1 MALDRGTQPI
11 VKNAGGV
18 LVGVAQVRVGLA
30 SKRAAGTAV
39 VGTPV
44 AAGKS
49 VKVATSLDA
58 SVYCVKP
65 QEVYADNAGTAVLA
79 ATGTYSGK
87 IDGAFIVRAVDAT
100 NVDVFSPYGYM
111 TTATIAS
118 FNAAPVALNMVS
130 GTASGI
136 SLQITTPSAVAA
148 GDTWVIPVFSS
159 SAMDMA
165 QTGIISPYSLFKGAT
180 NSVGGVKSATFS
192 PKIDGIKTLSSGFPS
207 YVADQII
214 DKVSVEMQWNGLE
227 YTNTNLQTLKNMMNK
242 VINEGELPS
251 VSIEFV
257 MRSREGKQI
266 SFWVPSATF
275 SSLPSIA
282 PTNDYSDVP
291 YALTG
296 LKQTEFMTD
305 PTTQLSVAND
315 LARYNAW
322 LNEAPIYRE
331 LNYIH

>member
-11 VKNAGGV
+11 VKDSSGV

-30 SKRAAGTAV
+30 SKRAAGVAIT
-39 VGTPV
+39 GTPV
-44 AAGKS
+44 PVGKS
-49 VKVATSLDA
+49 LKVFTSSDAT
-58 SVYCVKP
+58 VYCVKP
-65 QEVYADNAGTAVLA
+65 QDIYADNAGTATFA
-79 ATGTYSGK
+79 ATGTYTGK

-111 TTATIAS
+111 ETKLVSAFSTAT
-118 FNAAPVALNMVS
+118 PLNMVS
-130 GTASGI
+130 GTVSGV
-136 SLQITTPSAVAA
+136 SLQISTPSAIAA
-148 GDTWVIPVFSS
+148 GDTWVIPVFTASVL
-159 SAMDMA
+159 DMS
-165 QTGIISPYSLFKGAT
+165 QTGIVSPYSLFKGPT

-192 PKIDGIKTLSSGFPS
+192 PKIDGIKKLESGFPS
-207 YVADQII
+207 YVADQIL

-227 YTNTNLQTLKNMMNK
+227 YNNANLQVLKSMMNK

-251 VSIEFV
+251 VSIEYV
-257 MRSREGKQI
+257 MRTRGGKQI

-275 SSLPSIA
+275 TSLPSIS
-282 PTNDYSDVP
+282 PSNDYSDVA
-291 YALTG
+291 YSMTG
-296 LKQTEFMTD
+296 LKQTEFTVD